1 MVSDYK
7 ELLRQMRE
15 YHATTTMYHPWVPKA
30 TAAIESQARE
40 IAELRADLDKA
51 RTAIRV
57 QAAAVRTLDTTG
69 RVLAAHDRAA
79 AERARSESRPE
90 ALESER
96 AMNAQLTEENDALR
110 ARAEAAERAIKD
122 HNDGCVA
129 ACEARK
135 RGDYGQDCSA
145 WISRKRR
152 CLDCARDSMIDYPA
166 AIAAGWDDAKD

>member
-1 MVSDYK
+1 
-7 ELLRQMRE
+7 
-15 YHATTTMYHPWVPKA
+15 MYQCDSC
-30 TAAIESQARE
+30 TASYTIESQARE

-96 AMNAQLTEENDALR
+96 AMNAKLTDDSDTAQREL
-110 ARAEAAERAIKD
+110 AEAREL
-122 HNDGCVA
+122 H
-129 ACEARK
+129 
-135 RGDYGQDCSA
+135 
-145 WISRKRR
+145 
-152 CLDCARDSMIDYPA
+152 
-166 AIAAGWDDAKD
+166 AGGGRSEDLSNQLRE